1 MGISDLCIRRPVFA
15 TVLSLVV
22 VLIGLVSFTR
32 LTVREYPNIDPPV
45 VLVETVYRGASAE
58 VIESQVTRVLEE
70 SIAGIEGIDFLRS
83 ITRQERSLVVVRF
96 KLSRDAES
104 TANDVRDRVSRVRGK
119 LPPEIDEPIVS
130 KVEADAQPV
139 LYIAFS
145 SDRHTSLELTD
156 YADRY
161 VKDRLQSIAG
171 VAEARIFG
179 ERRYSMRLWLDA
191 ARLAAYNMTPQ
202 DVEGALRRQ
211 NVEVPAGRIESQ
223 NMEFTVLSETDLRTA
238 DQFGAIIVREVNG
251 YPVRVRDVGRAEV
264 GPLDERVS
272 VRFNGKPAVSLGI
285 VKQAVANPLD
295 ISRGVREALPDILEN
310 LPEGMRAEVA
320 YDTSVFIEA
329 SIKSVYRTIGE
340 AVLLVVA
347 VVFLFLRNI
356 RATLIPVVT
365 IPASLM
371 GAFAI
376 MLALGFT
383 INTLTLLA
391 MVLAIG
397 LVVDDAIVVLENI
410 YRHIEE
416 GMAPLDAAF
425 KGAKEIGF
433 AVVAMTLTLAAVYAP
448 IGFMSGTTGRLF
460 TEFAWAL
467 AGAVLVSGFVALTL
481 SPMMCGRLLKH
492 ETNHSFFY
500 NVVENVL
507 NGITNGYRSVLG
519 STLKV
524 RWLVILIGIGF
535 AGSSYFVFKQLK
547 PELSPVEDRGTIV
560 GSFNGPEGATINY
573 MEKYARQVEKI
584 MEGVPEAEARFV
596 VSGNPIVSQG
606 VSFTRLAHWDQRQR
620 KQQEIVTQL
629 NPKMRELAG
638 VQGFADN
645 PRSLGQNLRSPA
657 VWIVLQANVDYDELN
672 RMVGLVLREA
682 EKYPALANVDT
693 RLKLNKPEVK
703 VSVNRDKAA
712 DMGVEVDTIGRTLE
726 TMLGGRQVT
735 RFKQNGKQYDVIV
748 QVADVDRT
756 NPDDL
761 SKIYVRGSSGQMIQL
776 SNLVTVRE
784 SLSARELTR
793 MSQLRAADITAN
805 VAPGYSEGEA
815 LAQLEEAVR
824 AVLPRGV
831 QIDYNGQSREFK
843 QASGD
848 IYFTFILA
856 LAFIYLVLA
865 AQFESF
871 IDPFIIM
878 LTVPLSMT
886 GALLALKYGG
896 GTMNIYSQVGLVTL
910 VGLITKNGILIVEF
924 ANQLQ
929 EQGRSRFD
937 AVIEAAALRLRPI
950 LMTTAAMVLGALPL
964 AMAMG
969 AGAESRNQI
978 GLVIVGGLSLGTL
991 LTLFVVPTAYTIL
1004 ARDRSKMAVKPSD
1017 EHGPGHDAG
1026 HHPAPH
1032 PAE

>member
-1 MGISDLCIRRPVFA
+1 MGISELCIRRPVFA

-32 LTVREYPNIDPPV
+32 LSVREYPNIDPPV
-45 VLVETVYRGASAE
+45 VLVQTTYRGASAE

-70 SIAGIEGIDFLRS
+70 SVAGIEGIDTVRS
-83 ITRQERSLVVVRF
+83 ITRPETSLVVVRF

-119 LPPEIDEPIVS
+119 LPTEIDEPVVS

-145 SDRHTSLELTD
+145 SDRHSAMELSD
-156 YADRY
+156 YADRF
-161 VKDRLQSIAG
+161 VKDRLQSITG

-179 ERRYSMRLWLDA
+179 ERRYAMRIWLDA
-191 ARLAAYNMTPQ
+191 ARLAAYSLTPQ
-202 DVEGALRRQ
+202 DIETALRRQ
-211 NVEVPAGRIESQ
+211 NVEVPAGRIESR
-223 NMEFTVLSETDLRTA
+223 NVEFTVLSETDLREPE
-238 DQFGAIIVREVNG
+238 QFGAIIVREVNN
-251 YPVRVRDVGRAEV
+251 YPVRLRDVARVEI
-264 GPLDERVS
+264 GPQDERVN

-285 VKQAVANPLD
+285 VKQATANPLD
-295 ISRGVREALPDILEN
+295 ISAGVREALPGILAS
-310 LPEGMRAEVA
+310 LPEGMRADVA
-320 YDTSVFIEA
+320 YDTSVFIRA
-329 SIKSVYRTIGE
+329 SIDSVYRTIGE

-347 VVFLFLRNI
+347 VVFLFLRNL

-365 IPASLM
+365 IPASLL

-376 MLALGFT
+376 MYALGFT

-467 AGAVLVSGFVALTL
+467 AGSVLISGFVALTL
-481 SPMMCGRLLKH
+481 SPMMCGHMLKH
-492 ETNHSFFY
+492 EAKHGLLY
-500 NVVENVL
+500 NLVEKALVGL
-507 NGITNGYRSVLG
+507 TDGYTALLRG
-519 STLKV
+519 SLKA
-524 RWLVILIGIGF
+524 RPLVILVGAVFAAASYYVFIG
-535 AGSSYFVFKQLK
+535 LK
-547 PELSPVEDRGTIV
+547 SELSPTEDRGTII

-573 MEKYARQVEKI
+573 MDKYARQVETI
-584 MEGVPEAEARFV
+584 VEAVPEAYSRFV

-606 VSFTRLAHWDQRQR
+606 VSFTRLQPWEERTRRQ
-620 KQQEIVTQL
+620 QDIVSQL
-629 NPKMRELAG
+629 VPKFRELAG
-638 VQGFADN
+638 VQGFVSN
-645 PRSLGQNLRSPA
+645 PPSLGQNLRSSPI
-657 VWIVLQANVDYDELN
+657 WIVVQANIESEDLN
-672 RMVGLVLREA
+672 RLVEQIMAEA
-682 EKYPALANVDT
+682 RKMPALDNLDT
-693 RLKLNKPEVK
+693 RLKLNKPEIK
-703 VSVNRDKAA
+703 VSVNREKAA
-712 DMGVEVDTIGRTLE
+712 DMGIEVDTIGRTLE

-735 RFKQNGKQYDVIV
+735 RFKQNGKQYEVVV
-748 QVADVDRT
+748 QVAGVERT
-756 NPDDL
+756 NPEDL
-761 SKIYVRGSSGQMIQL
+761 SKIYVRGSGGQMVQL
-776 SNLVTVRE
+776 SNLVNVRE
-784 SLSARELTR
+784 SLTARELTR
-793 MSQLRAADITAN
+793 MGQLRAADITAN
-805 VAPGYSEGEA
+805 VAAGYSEGEA
-815 LAQLEEAVR
+815 LEQLEQAAR
-824 AVLPRGV
+824 KFLPPGGR
-831 QIDYNGQSREFK
+831 IDYNGQSREFK

-886 GALLALKYGG
+886 GALMALKLGG

-929 EQGRSRFD
+929 EQGRSRLD
-937 AVIEAAALRLRPI
+937 AVVEAASLRLRPI
-950 LMTTAAMVLGALPL
+950 LMTTAAMVLGSLPL
-964 AMAMG
+964 AMAIG
-969 AGAESRNQI
+969 AGAESRQQI
-978 GLVIVGGLSLGTL
+978 GLVIVGGLLLGTL
-991 LTLFVVPTAYTIL
+991 LTLFVVPTAYTLL
-1004 ARDRSKMAVKPSD
+1004 ARDRSKLAHK
-1017 EHGPGHDAG
+1017 AA
-1026 HHPAPH
+1026 PAAAEPH

>member
-1 MGISDLCIRRPVFA
+1 MKISDLCIERPVFA

-22 VLIGLVSFTR
+22 VLIGLVAFTR

-45 VLVETVYRGASAE
+45 VLVETIYRGASAE

-70 SIAGIEGIDFLRS
+70 SIAGIEGIDFVRS
-83 ITRQERSLVVVRF
+83 ITRPERSLVVVRF

-119 LPPEIDEPIVS
+119 LPTEIDEPIVS

-145 SDRHTSLELTD
+145 SDRHSPLELTD
-156 YADRY
+156 FADRY
-161 VKDRLQSIAG
+161 VKDRLQSVTG
-171 VAEARIFG
+171 VSEARIFG
-179 ERRYSMRLWLDA
+179 ERRYAMRIWLDA
-191 ARLAAYNMTPQ
+191 ARLAAYSLTPQ
-202 DVEGALRRQ
+202 DVENALRRQ
-211 NVEVPAGRIESQ
+211 NVEVPAGRIESR
-223 NMEFTVLSETDLRTA
+223 NMEFTVLSETDLRSPE
-238 DQFGAIIVREVNG
+238 QFGAIIVREING
-251 YPVRVRDVGRAEV
+251 YPVRISDIGRVEL

-295 ISRGVREALPDILEN
+295 ISEGVRNALPGILES
-310 LPEGMRAEVA
+310 LPEGMRAEIA
-320 YDTSVFIEA
+320 YDTSIFIRA

-347 VVFLFLRNI
+347 VVFIFLRNF

-365 IPASLM
+365 IPASLL

-376 MLALGFT
+376 MHLLGFT
-383 INTLTLLA
+383 VNTLTLLA

-416 GMAPLDAAF
+416 GMAPLEAAF
-425 KGAKEIGF
+425 KGAREIGF

-492 ETNHSFFY
+492 EAKHGYLFNL
-500 NVVENVL
+500 VERVL
-507 NGITNGYRSVLG
+507 NGMTQGYTRLLRRSLDAR
-519 STLKV
+519 L
-524 RWLVILIGIGF
+524 LVIVMGVLF
-535 AGSSYFVFKQLK
+535 AGSSYFLFLGLK
-547 PELSPVEDRGTIV
+547 PELSPIEDRGTVI

-573 MEKYARQVEKI
+573 MEQYARQVEAILEK
-584 MEGVPEAEARFV
+584 VPEAEARFV

-606 VSFTRLAHWDQRQR
+606 VSFARLKHWDDRDR
-620 KQQEIVTQL
+620 KQQAITAELT
-629 NPKMRELAG
+629 PKFAELAG
-638 VQGFADN
+638 VQGFVNN
-645 PRSLGQNLRSPA
+645 PPSLGQNLRSPP
-657 VWIVLQANVDYDELN
+657 VWIVLEGSMDYAELD
-672 RMVGLVLREA
+672 RLVGLVMLEA
-682 EKYPALANVDT
+682 AKYPALTNVDT
-693 RLKLNKPEVK
+693 RLKLNKPEIK
-703 VSVNRDKAA
+703 VAVNRDKVA
-712 DMGVEVDTIGRTLE
+712 DLGIDVDTIGRTLE

-748 QVADVDRT
+748 QVADVERT
-756 NPDDL
+756 NPEDL
-761 SKIYVRGSSGQMIQL
+761 SKIYVRGGSGQMSQL

-784 SLSARELTR
+784 SLTARELTR
-793 MSQLRAADITAN
+793 MSQLRAADVTAN

-815 LAQLEEAVR
+815 LAQLEEAAR
-824 AVLPRGV
+824 KVLPGNV
-831 QIDYNGQSREFK
+831 QIDYNGNSREYK
-843 QASGD
+843 QAAGD
-848 IYFTFILA
+848 IYLTFILA
-856 LAFIYLVLA
+856 LLFIYLVLA

-929 EQGRSRFD
+929 EQGRSRLD
-937 AVIEAAALRLRPI
+937 AVIEAASLRLRPI
-950 LMTTAAMVLGALPL
+950 LMTTAAMVLGAVPL
-964 AMAMG
+964 AMAGG

-978 GLVIVGGLSLGTL
+978 GLVIVGGLLLGTL
-991 LTLFVVPTAYTIL
+991 LTLFVVPTAYTLL
-1004 ARDRSKMAVKPSD
+1004 ARERRAT
-1017 EHGPGHDAG
+1017 GAG
-1026 HHPAPH
+1026 AAPAPH

>member
-1 MGISDLCIRRPVFA
+1 MGISELCIRRPVFA

-32 LTVREYPNIDPPV
+32 LSVREYPNIDPPV
-45 VLVETVYRGASAE
+45 VLVQTTYRGASAE

-70 SIAGIEGIDFLRS
+70 SISGIEGIDTVRS
-83 ITRQERSLVVVRF
+83 ITRPEASMVVVRF

-119 LPPEIDEPIVS
+119 LPSEIDEPVVS

-139 LYIAFS
+139 LFIAFS
-145 SDRHTSLELTD
+145 SDRHSALELSD
-156 YADRY
+156 YADRF
-161 VKDRLQSIAG
+161 VKDRLQSITG
-171 VAEARIFG
+171 VSEARIFG
-179 ERRYSMRLWLDA
+179 ERRYAMRIWLNA
-191 ARLAAYNMTPQ
+191 GRLAAYSLTPQ
-202 DVEGALRRQ
+202 DVESALRRQ
-211 NVEVPAGRIESQ
+211 NVEVPAGRIESR
-223 NMEFTVLSETDLRTA
+223 NVEFTVLSETDLRDA
-238 DQFGAIIVREVNG
+238 EQFGAIIVREVNG
-251 YPVRVRDVGRAEV
+251 YPVRIRDLARVEV
-264 GPLDERVS
+264 GPQDERVN

-285 VKQAVANPLD
+285 VKQATANPLD
-295 ISRGVREALPDILEN
+295 ISAGVREALPGILAE
-310 LPEGMRAEVA
+310 LPEGMRADIA
-320 YDTSVFIEA
+320 YDTSIFIRA
-329 SIKSVYRTIGE
+329 SIDSVYRTIGE

-347 VVFLFLRNI
+347 VVFLFLRNL

-365 IPASLM
+365 IPASLL

-376 MLALGFT
+376 MHALGFT

-416 GMAPLDAAF
+416 GMAPMAAAF

-467 AGAVLVSGFVALTL
+467 AGSVLISGFVALTL
-481 SPMMCGRLLKH
+481 SPMMCGHMLKH
-492 ETNHSFFY
+492 ESKHGFLY
-500 NVVENVL
+500 NLVENVL
-507 NGITNGYRSVLG
+507 VGITNGYTSLLRG
-519 STLKV
+519 SLKV
-524 RWLVILIGIGF
+524 RPLVILIGAVFAAASYFIF
-535 AGSSYFVFKQLK
+535 AGLK
-547 PELSPVEDRGTIV
+547 SELSPVEDRGTII
-560 GSFNGPEGATINY
+560 GSFNGPEGATVNY
-573 MEKYARQVEKI
+573 MEKYARQVEGI
-584 MEGVPEAEARFV
+584 VEGIPEAYSRFV

-606 VSFTRLAHWDQRQR
+606 VSFTRLAPWDERQR
-620 KQQEIVTQL
+620 KQQDIVTQL
-629 NPKMRELAG
+629 VPKFRELAG
-638 VQGFADN
+638 VQGFVSN
-645 PRSLGQNLRSPA
+645 PPSLGQNLRSSPI
-657 VWIVLQANVDYDELN
+657 WIVVQASVESDELN
-672 RMVGLVLREA
+672 RLVERIMVEA
-682 EKYPALANVDT
+682 RKMPALDNLDT

-703 VSVNRDKAA
+703 VAVNRDKAA
-712 DMGVEVDTIGRTLE
+712 DMGIEVDTIGRTLE

-735 RFKQNGKQYDVIV
+735 RFKQNGKQYEVVV
-748 QVADVDRT
+748 QVADVERT
-756 NPDDL
+756 NPEDL
-761 SKIYVRGSSGQMIQL
+761 SKIYVRGSGGQMVQL

-784 SLSARELTR
+784 SLTARELTR
-793 MSQLRAADITAN
+793 MGQIRAADITAN
-805 VAPGYSEGEA
+805 VAAGYSEGEA
-815 LAQLEEAVR
+815 LAQLEAAAR
-824 AVLPRGV
+824 MVLPPGA

-856 LAFIYLVLA
+856 LLFIYLVLA

-886 GALLALKYGG
+886 GALLALKLGG

-929 EQGRSRFD
+929 EQGRSRLD
-937 AVIEAAALRLRPI
+937 AVIEAASLRLRPI
-950 LMTTAAMVLGALPL
+950 LMTTAAMVLGSVPL

-978 GLVIVGGLSLGTL
+978 GLVIVGGLLLGTL
-991 LTLFVVPTAYTIL
+991 LTLFVVPTAYTLL
-1004 ARDRSKMAVKPSD
+1004 ARDRSKLAHKHAATA
-1017 EHGPGHDAG
+1017 E
-1026 HHPAPH
+1026 PH

>member
-139 LYIAFS
+139 LFIAFS
-145 SDRHTSLELTD
+145 SERHTSLELTD

-179 ERRYSMRLWLDA
+179 ERRYAMRLWLDA

-238 DQFGAIIVREVNG
+238 EQFGAIIVREVNG

-492 ETNHSFFY
+492 ETSHSFFY
-500 NVVENVL
+500 NVVENIL
-507 NGITNGYRSVLG
+507 NGITNGYRRFLG
-519 STLKV
+519 GTLKV

-584 MEGVPEAEARFV
+584 MEGIPEAEARFV

-620 KQQEIVTQL
+620 KQQDIVTQL

-672 RMVGLVLREA
+672 RMVALVLREA

-761 SKIYVRGSSGQMIQL
+761 SKIYVRGSSGQMVQL
-776 SNLVTVRE
+776 SNLVSVRE

-793 MSQLRAADITAN
+793 MSQLRAADITSN

-929 EQGRSRFD
+929 EQGRSRFE

-978 GLVIVGGLSLGTL
+978 GLVIVGGLTLGTL

-1004 ARDRSKMAVKPSD
+1004 ARDRSKMAIKPSG
-1017 EHGPGHDAG
+1017 EHGAG
-1026 HHPAPH
+1026 HSPAPH
-1032 PAE
+1032 AAE

>member
-1 MGISDLCIRRPVFA
+1 MGISELCIRRPVFA

-32 LTVREYPNIDPPV
+32 LSVREYPNIDPPV
-45 VLVETVYRGASAE
+45 VLVQTTYRGASAE

-70 SIAGIEGIDFLRS
+70 SVAGIEGIDTVRS
-83 ITRQERSLVVVRF
+83 ITRPETSLVVVRF

-119 LPPEIDEPIVS
+119 LPTEIDEPVVS

-145 SDRHTSLELTD
+145 SDRHSAMELSD
-156 YADRY
+156 YADRF
-161 VKDRLQSIAG
+161 VKDRLQSITG

-179 ERRYSMRLWLDA
+179 ERRYAMRIWLDA
-191 ARLAAYNMTPQ
+191 ARLAAYSLTPQ
-202 DVEGALRRQ
+202 DIETALRRQ
-211 NVEVPAGRIESQ
+211 NVEVPAGRIESR
-223 NMEFTVLSETDLRTA
+223 NVEFTVLSETDLREPE
-238 DQFGAIIVREVNG
+238 QFGAIIVREVNN
-251 YPVRVRDVGRAEV
+251 YPVRLRDVARVEI
-264 GPLDERVS
+264 GPQDERVN

-285 VKQAVANPLD
+285 VKQATANPLD
-295 ISRGVREALPDILEN
+295 ISAGVREALPGILAS
-310 LPEGMRAEVA
+310 LPEGMRADVA
-320 YDTSVFIEA
+320 YDTSVFIRA
-329 SIKSVYRTIGE
+329 SIDSVYRTIGE

-347 VVFLFLRNI
+347 VVFLFLRNL

-365 IPASLM
+365 IPASLL

-376 MLALGFT
+376 MYALGFT

-467 AGAVLVSGFVALTL
+467 AGSVLISGFVALTL
-481 SPMMCGRLLKH
+481 SPMMCGHMLKH
-492 ETNHSFFY
+492 EAKHGLLY
-500 NVVENVL
+500 NLVEKALVGL
-507 NGITNGYRSVLG
+507 TDGYTALLRG
-519 STLKV
+519 SLKA
-524 RWLVILIGIGF
+524 RPLVILVGAVFAAASYYVFIG
-535 AGSSYFVFKQLK
+535 LK
-547 PELSPVEDRGTIV
+547 SELSPTEDRDTII

-573 MEKYARQVEKI
+573 MDKYARQVETI
-584 MEGVPEAEARFV
+584 VEAVPEAYSRFV

-606 VSFTRLAHWDQRQR
+606 VSFTRLQPWEERTRRQ
-620 KQQEIVTQL
+620 QDIVSQL
-629 NPKMRELAG
+629 VPKFRELAG
-638 VQGFADN
+638 VQGFVSN
-645 PRSLGQNLRSPA
+645 PPSLGQNLRSSPI
-657 VWIVLQANVDYDELN
+657 WIVVQANIESEDLN
-672 RMVGLVLREA
+672 RLVEQIMAEA
-682 EKYPALANVDT
+682 RKMPALDNLDT
-693 RLKLNKPEVK
+693 RLKLNKPEIK
-703 VSVNRDKAA
+703 VSVNREKAA
-712 DMGVEVDTIGRTLE
+712 DMGIEVDTIGRTLE

-735 RFKQNGKQYDVIV
+735 RFKQNGKQYEVVV
-748 QVADVDRT
+748 QVAGVERT
-756 NPDDL
+756 NPEDL
-761 SKIYVRGSSGQMIQL
+761 SKIYVRGSGGQMVQL
-776 SNLVTVRE
+776 SNLVNVRE
-784 SLSARELTR
+784 SLTARELTR
-793 MSQLRAADITAN
+793 MGQLRAADITAN
-805 VAPGYSEGEA
+805 VAAGYSEGEA
-815 LAQLEEAVR
+815 LEQLEQAAR
-824 AVLPRGV
+824 KFLPPGGR
-831 QIDYNGQSREFK
+831 IDYNGQSREFK

-886 GALLALKYGG
+886 GALMALKLGG

-929 EQGRSRFD
+929 EQGRSRLD
-937 AVIEAAALRLRPI
+937 AVVEAASLRLRPI
-950 LMTTAAMVLGALPL
+950 LMTTAAMVLGSLPL
-964 AMAMG
+964 AMAIG
-969 AGAESRNQI
+969 AGAESRQQI
-978 GLVIVGGLSLGTL
+978 GLVIVGGLLLGTL
-991 LTLFVVPTAYTIL
+991 LTLFVVPTAYTLL
-1004 ARDRSKMAVKPSD
+1004 ARDRSKLAHK
-1017 EHGPGHDAG
+1017 AA
-1026 HHPAPH
+1026 PAAAEPH

>member
-1 MGISDLCIRRPVFA
+1 MGISELCIKRPVFA

-22 VLIGLVSFTR
+22 VLLGAVSFSR
-32 LTVREYPNIDPPV
+32 LSVREYPNIDPPV
-45 VLVETVYRGASAE
+45 VLVQTAYRGASAE

-70 SIAGIEGIDFLRS
+70 SIAGIEGIDFVRS
-83 ITRQERSLVVVRF
+83 ITRPESSNVVVRF

-119 LPPEIDEPIVS
+119 LPDEIDEPVVL

-139 LYIAFS
+139 LFIAFS
-145 SDRHTSLELTD
+145 SDRHSPLELTD
-156 YADRY
+156 YADRF
-161 VKDRLQSIAG
+161 VKDRLQSITG

-179 ERRYSMRLWLDA
+179 ERRYAMRIWLDA

-238 DQFGAIIVREVNG
+238 EQFGAIIIREVNSF
-251 YPVRVRDVGRAEV
+251 PVRLRDVGRAEV

-272 VRFNGKPAVSLGI
+272 VRFNGKPAVSLGV

-295 ISRGVREALPDILEN
+295 ISAGVRAALPDILAS
-310 LPEGMRAEVA
+310 LPEGMRADIA
-320 YDTSVFIEA
+320 YDTSIFIRA
-329 SIKSVYRTIGE
+329 SIDSVYRTIGE

-347 VVFLFLRNI
+347 VVFLFLRNL

-365 IPASLM
+365 IPASLL

-376 MLALGFT
+376 MHLLGFT

-410 YRHIEE
+410 FRHIED
-416 GMAPLDAAF
+416 GMEPMAAAF
-425 KGAKEIGF
+425 RGAKEIGF

-467 AGAVLVSGFVALTL
+467 AGAVLISGFVALTL
-481 SPMMCGRLLKH
+481 SPMMCSRMLKH
-492 ETNHSFFY
+492 EVRHGWLY
-500 NVVENVL
+500 NVVERALGAVTSGYTSL
-507 NGITNGYRSVLG
+507 LRITLRA
-519 STLKV
+519 
-524 RWLVILIGIGF
+524 RFLVILVGVVF
-535 AGSSYFVFKQLK
+535 AAASFFVFKGLK
-547 PELSPVEDRGTIV
+547 SELSPVEDRGTII
-560 GSFNGPEGATINY
+560 GSFNGPEGATIKY
-573 MEKYARQVEKI
+573 MEKYARQVEAI
-584 MEGVPEAEARFV
+584 VEGVPEAQSRFV

-606 VSFTRLAHWDQRQR
+606 VSFSRLVHWDERSR
-620 KQQEIVTQL
+620 KQQDIVNELT
-629 NPKMRELAG
+629 PKFRELAG
-638 VQGFADN
+638 VQGFVSN
-645 PRSLGQNLRSPA
+645 PPSLGQNIRSSPI
-657 VWIVLQANVDYDELN
+657 WIVVQTSATYDELN
-672 RMVGLVLREA
+672 QMVGKVMLEA
-682 EKYPALANVDT
+682 EKYPALANLDT
-693 RLKLNKPEVK
+693 RLKLNKPEIK
-703 VSVNRDKAA
+703 VAVNRDKAA
-712 DMGVEVDTIGRTLE
+712 DMGVEVDAIGRTLE

-735 RFKQNGKQYDVIV
+735 RFKQNGKQYEVIV
-748 QVADVDRT
+748 QVEGVARA
-756 NPDDL
+756 NPEDL
-761 SKIYVRGSSGQMIQL
+761 SKIYVRGGNGQMVQL

-805 VAPGYSEGEA
+805 VAQGYSEGEA
-815 LAQLEEAVR
+815 LAQLEQAAR
-824 AVLPRGV
+824 SVLPAGA
-831 QIDYNGQSREFK
+831 QIDYNGRSREFK

-856 LAFIYLVLA
+856 LLFIYLVLA

-929 EQGRSRFD
+929 DEGRSRLD
-937 AVIEAAALRLRPI
+937 AVIEAASLRLRPI

-964 AMAMG
+964 ARAVG

-978 GLVIVGGLSLGTL
+978 GLVIVGGLVLGTF
-991 LTLFVVPTAYTIL
+991 LTLFVVPTVYTML
-1004 ARDRSKMAVKPSD
+1004 GRDRSKVKAPAAEAV
-1017 EHGPGHDAG
+1017 
-1026 HHPAPH
+1026 PH